1 MKLFLDTS
9 GRENFSTP
17 HHSPMTSRDLEERW
31 KEARPPPHVHGSPSL
46 VNGYINNPH
55 RRYGFI
61 NPTYLPSTP
70 TDPAFKGVLPQATY
84 SRAFAPPKRISTALH
99 LHSTTPQKRTHALHL
114 RLSPFSNPAPEML
127 RSPLPGASA
136 ALREKEHTRAKKWRD
151 MAVVRKRSER
161 GDEAGRGGGCEWA
174 FVTRDP
180 KLVSRTWKGIPDCWR
195 AAAWHAF
202 LTASAKRRGIGRGD
216 AELIEIYAVGFFFF
230 GCESGNDIL
239 GGDEGLCGCL
249 VLLQRWTRFSPLVE
263 GGLEHCIRGFP
274 STPQTPH

>member
-1 MKLFLDTS
+1 
-9 GRENFSTP
+9 
-17 HHSPMTSRDLEERW
+17 
-31 KEARPPPHVHGSPSL
+31 
-46 VNGYINNPH
+46 
-55 RRYGFI
+55 
-61 NPTYLPSTP
+61 
-70 TDPAFKGVLPQATY
+70 
-84 SRAFAPPKRISTALH
+84 
-99 LHSTTPQKRTHALHL
+99 
-114 RLSPFSNPAPEML
+114 ML

-216 AELIEIYAVGFFFF
+216 AELIEIYAVRLSLFWFY
-230 GCESGNDIL
+230 
-239 GGDEGLCGCL
+239 L
-249 VLLQRWTRFSPLVE
+249 VVE
-263 GGLEHCIRGFP
+263 GEMIFWAGMRVV
-274 STPQTPH
+274 

>member
-1 MKLFLDTS
+1 MI
-9 GRENFSTP
+9 
-17 HHSPMTSRDLEERW
+17 SRDLGIGEDE
-31 KEARPPPHVHGSPSL
+31 KESKHDQFNSYTDTHHG
-46 VNGYINNPH
+46 
-55 RRYGFI
+55 RYGFI

-70 TDPAFKGVLPQATY
+70 TDPAFKGVLPTPTY
-84 SRAFAPPKRISTALH
+84 SHAFAPPKRISTALH

-114 RLSPFSNPAPEML
+114 RLSPFANPAPEML

-161 GDEAGRGGGCEWA
+161 GDEAGRGGGCEWG

-216 AELIEIYAVGFFFF
+216 AELIEIYTVGFTFHGFFFLADLV
-230 GCESGNDIL
+230 GRGKGNDIL
-239 GGDEGLCGCL
+239 SGNEVSVDVRL
-249 VLLQRWTRFSPLVE
+249 VTPTDFILALGRLQD
-263 GGLEHCIRGFP
+263 
-274 STPQTPH
+274 